1 MASEE
6 ISTVSYEDLAE
17 LEKDFDEVEAQIS
30 GFTGFNL
37 QAYND
42 DP

>member
-6 ISTVSYEDLAE
+6 ISQVSYEDLAE

-30 GFTGFNL
+30 GHIRF
-37 QAYND
+37 D
-42 DP
+42 R